1 VLLLEDAAKNKSKEV
16 SEPRPCTCM
25 HGGKKSNR
33 INSACTKPCDLLHR
47 RSIIFY
53 LIEWKINK

>member
-16 SEPRPCTCM
+16 SEPRTCTCM

-47 RSIIFY
+47 RSIIF
-53 LIEWKINK
+53 LFD